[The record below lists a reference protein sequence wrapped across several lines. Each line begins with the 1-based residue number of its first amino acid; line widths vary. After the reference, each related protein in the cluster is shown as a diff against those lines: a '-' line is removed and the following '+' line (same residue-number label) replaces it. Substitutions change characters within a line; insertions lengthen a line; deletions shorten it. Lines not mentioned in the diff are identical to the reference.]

1 MYNAVLLIMQERFE
15 IVDIKYTAEKN
26 IQILLGLLKA
36 HGINK
41 VIVSPGTTNVSFVA
55 SMQYDSFFEIYSAA
69 DERSAAYIA
78 CGIAEESG
86 EPVVITCTGA
96 TASRNYVSGLTEAY
110 YRKLPVLAVTATQ
123 MVGRVGQN
131 IAQVIDRSAIQND
144 IAKISVDLP
153 ICHSK
158 EDEWA
163 CNVYVNK
170 AILELTRDGGGPVH
184 INMETTY
191 NNDFSIE
198 VLPQVHPIYR
208 IQYGD
213 KFPDLPKGRIGVF
226 VGAHSKWSE
235 ELTDAVN
242 HFCEKYDAV
251 VLCDQTS
258 NYRGKYR
265 ILFSLATS
273 QMEHWIPC
281 NSFDLLI
288 HIGDV
293 SGAYP
298 RFGSKAEWRINP
310 DGEVRDTFGHLRY
323 VFQMKEEFFFTH
335 YAEDKIS
342 SSDSDNLL
350 EWQTACEEVNALIPE
365 LPFSNIWL
373 ASKVAPK
380 IPSQSIVHLGILNT
394 LRSWNFFETP
404 DDVFLYSNTGGFGI
418 DGILSAA
425 IGASLCHDD
434 KLVYCIIGDLAFF
447 YDMNSLGNRHVN
459 NNLRILFIN
468 NGKGTEFR
476 NYNHRC
482 ARFGED
488 ADLFMAAGGHYGNK
502 SDALVRHYAED
513 LGFDYFAIH
522 NKDDSKQA
530 IDYLI
535 DPNTHTKPLIIE
547 AFVDSND
554 ENDALY
560 TVYHLI
566 VDEYNPDD
574 GGRKIGAL
582 ENGMRRV
589 LKSAIGGKGLNIY
602 RNIRY
607 GKDRES

>member
-1 MYNAVLLIMQERFE
+1 M
-15 IVDIKYTAEKN
+15 DIHYTAEKN

-36 HGINK
+36 HGIK
-41 VIVSPGTTNVSFVA
+41 KIIVSPGTTNVSFVA
-55 SMQYDSFFEIYSAA
+55 SMQYDPYFEIYSAA

-78 CGIAEESG
+78 CGMAEESG

-131 IAQVIDRSAIQND
+131 IAQVIDRSSIQND
-144 IAKISVDLP
+144 IAKLSIDLP

-163 CNVYVNK
+163 CNLYVNK
-170 AILELTRDGGGPVH
+170 AILELTRNGGGPVH

-191 NNDFSIE
+191 NNDFSVE
-198 VLPQVHPIYR
+198 DLPEINPIYR
-208 IQYGD
+208 IQYSD
-213 KFPDLPKGRIGVF
+213 KFPDIPEGRIGIF

-235 ELTDAVN
+235 DLTSAVN
-242 HFCEKYDAV
+242 RFCEKYDAV

-258 NYRGKYR
+258 NYRGKNR
-265 ILFSLATS
+265 VLFSLATS
-273 QMEHWIPC
+273 QMEHWVPC
-281 NSFDLLI
+281 NNFDLII
-288 HIGDV
+288 HIGNV

-298 RFGSKAEWRINP
+298 RFGSKAEWRVNP

-323 VFQMKEEFFFTH
+323 VFQMEEVFFFN
-335 YAEDKIS
+335 YYDEINNSNVDRN
-342 SSDSDNLL
+342 NLS
-350 EWQTACEEVNALIPE
+350 EWQNACEEVKALVPE

-373 ASKVAPK
+373 ASQVAPK
-380 IPSQSIVHLGILNT
+380 IPSESIVHLGILNT

-404 DDVFLYSNTGGFGI
+404 DDVFVYSNTGGFGI

-425 IGASLCHDD
+425 IGASLCHED
-434 KLVYCIIGDLAFF
+434 KLIYCIIGDLAFF
-447 YDMNSLGNRHVN
+447 YDMNSLGNRHLK

-502 SDALVRHYAED
+502 SDTLVKHYAED
-513 LGFDYFAIH
+513 LGLDYFAIH
-522 NKDDSKQA
+522 DKNDSKRA
-530 IDYLI
+530 IEYLT
-535 DPNTHTKPLIIE
+535 DPKRHQKSLIVE
-547 AFVDSND
+547 AFVDSDD
-554 ENDALY
+554 ENNALF
-560 TVYHLI
+560 TIYHLI
-566 VDEYNPDD
+566 VDRKNPDEKN
-574 GGRKIGAL
+574 RKIGAL
-582 ENGMRRV
+582 ENGMRSV
-589 LKSAIGGKGLNIY
+589 IKSAIGGKGLNIY

>member
-1 MYNAVLLIMQERFE
+1 M
-15 IVDIKYTAEKN
+15 DIHYTAEKN

-36 HGINK
+36 HGIK
-41 VIVSPGTTNVSFVA
+41 KIIVSPGTTNVSFVA
-55 SMQYDSFFEIYSAA
+55 SMQYDPYFEIYSAA

-78 CGIAEESG
+78 CGMAEESG

-131 IAQVIDRSAIQND
+131 IAQVIDRSSIQND
-144 IAKISVDLP
+144 IAKLSIDLP

-163 CNVYVNK
+163 CNLYVNK
-170 AILELTRDGGGPVH
+170 AILELTRNGGGPVH

-191 NNDFSIE
+191 NNDFSVE
-198 VLPQVHPIYR
+198 DLPEINPIYR
-208 IQYGD
+208 IQYSD
-213 KFPDLPKGRIGVF
+213 KFPDIPEGRIGIF

-235 ELTDAVN
+235 DLTSAVN
-242 HFCEKYDAV
+242 RFCEKYDAV

-258 NYRGKYR
+258 NYRGKNR
-265 ILFSLATS
+265 VLFSLATS
-273 QMEHWIPC
+273 QMEHWVPC
-281 NSFDLLI
+281 NNFDLII
-288 HIGDV
+288 HIGNV

-298 RFGSKAEWRINP
+298 RFGSKAEWRVNP

-323 VFQMKEEFFFTH
+323 VFQMEEVFFFN
-335 YAEDKIS
+335 YYDEINNSNVDRN
-342 SSDSDNLL
+342 NLS
-350 EWQTACEEVNALIPE
+350 EWQNACEEVKALVPE

-373 ASKVAPK
+373 ASQVAPK
-380 IPSQSIVHLGILNT
+380 IPSESVVHLGILNT

-404 DDVFLYSNTGGFGI
+404 DDVFVYSNTGGFGI

-425 IGASLCHDD
+425 IGASLCHED
-434 KLVYCIIGDLAFF
+434 KLIYCIIGDLAFF
-447 YDMNSLGNRHVN
+447 YDMNSLGNRHLK

-502 SDALVRHYAED
+502 SDTLVKHYAED
-513 LGFDYFAIH
+513 LGLDYFAIH
-522 NKDDSKQA
+522 DKDDSKRA
-530 IDYLI
+530 IEYLT
-535 DPNTHTKPLIIE
+535 DPKRHQKSLIVE
-547 AFVDSND
+547 AFVDSDD
-554 ENDALY
+554 ENNALF
-560 TVYHLI
+560 TIYHLI
-566 VDEYNPDD
+566 VDRKNPDEKN
-574 GGRKIGAL
+574 RKIGAL
-582 ENGMRRV
+582 ENGMRSV
-589 LKSAIGGKGLNIY
+589 IKSAIGGKGLNIY